1 MRADAAGNASKI
13 LDAAQRVMTTS
24 GTWSLAQIAKA
35 AGVAEATLYR
45 HFPNRDALARAL
57 YAQAW
62 NEEIA
67 PLIGTLMDA
76 GAPRPTLVHI
86 GDQLVDMLARHADEI
101 RAVDDLASAT
111 VELLTSHEENL
122 ANLVHAA
129 HESGDLRPDFKPEDV
144 ATVFAIVAAGFTG
157 VQASPALR
165 RRYLSLLFDGIDPDH
180 ARPLPPLPDARDD

>member
-86 GDQLVDMLARHADEI
+86 GDHLVHMLARHADEI

-129 HESGDLRPDFKPEDV
+129 HESGDLRPDF
-144 ATVFAIVAAGFTG
+144 IV
-157 VQASPALR
+157 LR
-165 RRYLSLLFDGIDPDH
+165 RDRLDVVIDEIAH
-180 ARPLPPLPDARDD
+180 GSAVHRRCRARSHRVHRP